1 MNKLALQSD
10 FPYAVRKAAAVA
22 AALVLIGGATAVQ
35 AHNAWLLPSTTV
47 LSKGDTITVDAA
59 VSNDLF
65 VANHAPL
72 RLDGLVITAPDG
84 STLKQENEA
93 KLKHRTVFDVNVP
106 QPGTYRIAVLNNGA
120 FASWKD
126 KTTGQTKRA
135 RGTAETIAKEIP
147 ADATDVVV
155 SQSAGRIETFVT
167 VGKPSTL
174 KPIGQGM
181 ELVSTGSPTDLVKG
195 EKASFALRIDG
206 QPAKDIE
213 VTVTAGNTQYRDKL
227 NEFKIKTDDKGQ
239 FAVTFPAAG
248 MYWLDA
254 STRDNKTS
262 VPQAKERRLS
272 YAATLEVA
280 P

>member
-1 MNKLALQSD
+1 MKKPVMRIAALAFVLS
-10 FPYAVRKAAAVA
+10 AAVP
-22 AALVLIGGATAVQ
+22 AVQ

-47 LSKGDTITVDAA
+47 LSKADTITVDAA

-65 VANHAPL
+65 ISNHAPL
-72 RLDGLVITAPDG
+72 RLDGLQITAPDG
-84 STLKQENEA
+84 TAIKAENEA
-93 KLKHRTVFDVNVP
+93 KLKNRSVFDVPVA
-106 QPGTYRIAVLNNGA
+106 QAGTYRIAVVNVGA

-126 KTTGQTKRA
+126 KASGQTKRA
-135 RGTAETIAKEIP
+135 RGTAETIGKEIP
-147 ADATDVVV
+147 ADAQEVTVT
-155 SQSAGRIETFVT
+155 QSSGRIETFVT
-167 VGKPSTL
+167 VGKPSAL
-174 KPIGQGM
+174 KPIGQGL

-195 EKASFALRIDG
+195 EKSTFALRLDG

-227 NEFKIKTDDKGQ
+227 EEFKTKTDDKGQ
-239 FAVTFPAAG
+239 FSVTWPTAG
-248 MYWLDA
+248 MYWLEATSKD
-254 STRDNKTS
+254 SKTT